1 MEKEPQSQANNPMHG
16 ITLEMMLTEL
26 VTHLGWEKMAEKIP
40 INCFMN
46 DPSISSSLKFL
57 RKTPWARQKVTV
69 MYSFNLNKINKAK
82 NPPQQS
88 NKSLS

>member
-69 MYSFNLNKINKAK
+69 MYSYNLNKINKAK
-82 NPPQQS
+82 S
-88 NKSLS
+88 KS

>member
-1 MEKEPQSQANNPMHG
+1 MEKEPQPQDNNPMHG

-57 RKTPWARQKVTV
+57 RKTPWARQKVMV

-82 NPPQQS
+82 S
-88 NKSLS
+88 KS

>member
-1 MEKEPQSQANNPMHG
+1 MEKEPQPQANNPMHG
-16 ITLEMMLTEL
+16 ITLEMMLNDL
-26 VTHLGWEKMAEKIP
+26 VTHVGWQKMAEKIP

-57 RKTPWARQKVTV
+57 RKTPWARQKVAV

-82 NPPQQS
+82 SKP
-88 NKSLS
+88 

>member
-57 RKTPWARQKVTV
+57 RKTPWARQKVMV

-82 NPPQQS
+82 S
-88 NKSLS
+88 KS

>member
-57 RKTPWARQKVTV
+57 RKTPWARQKVMV

-82 NPPQQS
+82 SKP
-88 NKSLS
+88 